1 MHFFLVFGDA
11 FAPVP
16 IPAPAPAPV
25 DAHFPAPNAERFA
38 PCLPTPARVSFT
50 ISAVAIAV
58 DFGGEIVISA

>member
-11 FAPVP
+11 FAPVH

-25 DAHFPAPNAERFA
+25 DAHFPAPNAEMFA